1 MGSLDSPFNPVSLAL
16 GAEASFVARSIDSD
30 RKHLTSVL
38 RAAAAHHGT
47 ALVEIYQNCNIFND
61 NAFEPLKD
69 PATRDDVTIRLE
81 HGQPITWGREN
92 EHGLVRDR
100 ELGLK
105 VVEVSSVDP
114 AQLVVHDMHAEDP
127 SHAFDLS
134 RLAETSLA
142 RTPIGVF
149 RSVDRPVYD
158 DLMRDQIERSGQ
170 TQGGPAG
177 VTELAGLLAGSDT
190 WTVG

>member
-1 MGSLDSPFNPVSLAL
+1 
-16 GAEASFVARSIDSD
+16 
-30 RKHLTSVL
+30 
-38 RAAAAHHGT
+38 
-47 ALVEIYQNCNIFND
+47 VEIYQNCNIFND

-100 ELGLK
+100 GLGLK